1 VTIPRDIVY
10 VWCVFRCEKTKRV
23 AGANEHDV
31 LAVPMAL
38 GMYLFCIWV
47 GVNLQGMLLA
57 GDRVLGLLEDTLR
70 LLLFLDHVL
79 QAGAEIHIP
88 GTRSSNSFKQW
99 IRRTTRQGGT
109 VEETKGSS
117 GESRLAGSSRR
128 PNRGTATQHHIATSR
143 SSGPTCRRLLLQGVG
158 KIKFL
163 PLQTVSSL
171 FIYSDVCEDKLRA
184 VFARPAGV
192 AWYGI

>member
-1 VTIPRDIVY
+1 MQFVRGSSQSVTIPRDIVY

-31 LAVPMAL
+31 LAVPTAL

-109 VEETKGSS
+109 VDETKGKS
-117 GESRLAGSSRR
+117 GESRLVGLPRR
-128 PNRGTATQHHIATSR
+128 PNCGGTRAYWHTAPH
-143 SSGPTCRRLLLQGVG
+143 
-158 KIKFL
+158 
-163 PLQTVSSL
+163 
-171 FIYSDVCEDKLRA
+171 SDVAEQWANMPPLTPSGGRKNK
-184 VFARPAGV
+184 VPAL
-192 AWYGI
+192 ANSLQPLHLF